1 MQLRCWCAHNVYSD
15 CAVSRSIKSLLLGP
29 GVGIMLLTKRY
40 CFVVTK
46 LATSLVK
53 MLDKEAHLGLKAFMT
68 TTATRA

>member
-1 MQLRCWCAHNVYSD
+1 
-15 CAVSRSIKSLLLGP
+15 
-29 GVGIMLLTKRY
+29 MLLTKRY